1 MSDAK
6 IAIIIAA
13 IVTITAL
20 TYKGC
25 ASQSGFASRITGKPV
40 ELQAPS
46 DCKRILNM
54 GKTESTKFI
63 VYENDRGEIVM
74 KEYSDWGILQGQ
86 YVVTGYST
94 NGE

>member
-6 IAIIIAA
+6 ITIIISIIILIG
-13 IVTITAL
+13 IV

-25 ASQSGFASRITGKPV
+25 ASQSGFVSRFTDAKT
-40 ELQAPS
+40 ELPAPS
-46 DCKRILNM
+46 DCKRIINM

-63 VYENDRGEIVM
+63 VYENVRGEIIM
-74 KEYSDWGILQGQ
+74 KEYSDWGIIEGE

-94 NGE
+94 KEQ